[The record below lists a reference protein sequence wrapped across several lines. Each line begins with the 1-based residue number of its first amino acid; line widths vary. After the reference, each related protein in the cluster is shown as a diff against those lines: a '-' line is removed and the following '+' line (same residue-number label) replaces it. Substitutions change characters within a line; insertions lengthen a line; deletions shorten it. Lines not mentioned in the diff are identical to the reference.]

1 MVTLCIY
8 NNKGGVGKT
17 SITGALSVEFVIK
30 GKKVL
35 MVDTDAQ
42 GNLSTQFMNKAPIEN
57 ELADYLND
65 YNIGLET
72 CIYKTRYD
80 NLYIVPSKE
89 MVNGGKIKDWIPA
102 NSHQDII
109 KYLVEDAEKLGFDY
123 LIFDTAPAFSDAN
136 KKYMFASDEIIPV
149 LQVAKTSLDG
159 IVNYYVTL
167 KQFKGRDDKAV
178 SNKIIFNQY
187 EKSKAVQKAL
197 LPEIMKLP
205 ATKYLIPTDQAFR
218 KAELGGIAAQE
229 IGIKPETQE
238 VLNQIIADIEG

>member
-1 MVTLCIY
+1 MRTLCIY

-72 CIYKTRYD
+72 CFYKTRYD

-89 MVNGGKIKDWIPA
+89 MVNDGKIKDWIPA

>member
-1 MVTLCIY
+1 MRTLCIY

-187 EKSKAVQKAL
+187 EKSKAVQKHYFQ
-197 LPEIMKLP
+197 KL
-205 ATKYLIPTDQAFR
+205 
-218 KAELGGIAAQE
+218 
-229 IGIKPETQE
+229 
-238 VLNQIIADIEG
+238 

>member
-1 MVTLCIY
+1 MKTICIY

-17 SITGALSVEFVIK
+17 SIAGAISVELVIK

-35 MVDTDAQ
+35 MVDIDSQ

-65 YNIGLET
+65 YSIGLNS

-123 LIFDTAPAFSDAN
+123 LIFDHC
-136 KKYMFASDEIIPV
+136 FARLFLAWMLI
-149 LQVAKTSLDG
+149 Q
-159 IVNYYVTL
+159 
-167 KQFKGRDDKAV
+167 
-178 SNKIIFNQY
+178 IIFCKFFHRRTY
-187 EKSKAVQKAL
+187 IWYA
-197 LPEIMKLP
+197 I
-205 ATKYLIPTDQAFR
+205 
-218 KAELGGIAAQE
+218 
-229 IGIKPETQE
+229 
-238 VLNQIIADIEG
+238 